1 MSEPNPIPTPTPA
14 PKSAFNNW
22 ISAIGAVLAVGA
34 LFSFFLLATMGFFQG
49 DKNPYLGILTYV
61 VAPIFLIAGL
71 IIVFFG
77 AWLQRRYAIKHA
89 GDRPDRW
96 QLDLHN
102 PRQRRHLILLA
113 GCAGIFLLMSAFG
126 SYQTYHYAESVQFC
140 GEVCHKAMNPEFVT
154 YQRGAHARV
163 SCVECHIGSGVEWFF
178 KAKING
184 AHQLI
189 AYTLDNYERPIA
201 TPVKNL
207 RPARDICEQC
217 HWPEKFLGN
226 LDMTYE
232 HFMSDRKN
240 TAYSVRML
248 LKVNSGRPGGPL
260 GGIHWHV
267 NPENKVEYYAI
278 DDKRQDI
285 VWMRV
290 TDTKSGAEKIFRNE
304 EFTGEPPKALVRTMD
319 CVDCHNRP
327 AHVFP
332 TANDS
337 VERAMAHGSISTTLP
352 NIKRH
357 AVQAMLQK
365 EITTAAEA
373 PARIEEYLR
382 KRYPEA
388 EGITDT
394 IAEVKRIYAETIF
407 PDRKADWRVYP
418 NNIGHKDWPGC
429 FRCHDD
435 KHKTSTG
442 ETVRASDCTSC
453 HVILAQGKSDDL
465 ATLTASGLEFQHP
478 GGSYDEELRCA
489 DCHNGG
495 IQGK

>member
-1 MSEPNPIPTPTPA
+1 MSEPTPTPKPQVTA
-14 PKSAFNNW
+14 RSHFNNW
-22 ISAIGAVLAVGA
+22 ISAIGAVIAVGA
-34 LFSFFLLATMGFFQG
+34 LFSFALLVAMGFIQG
-49 DKNPYLGILTYV
+49 DKNPYLGILTYI
-61 VAPIFLIAGL
+61 VAPSFLIGGL
-71 IIVFFG
+71 GIVVFG
-77 AWLQRRYAIKHA
+77 AWLQRRYAIKNA
-89 GDRPDRW
+89 AYRPDRW
-96 QLDLHN
+96 QLDLQN

-113 GCAGIFLLMSAFG
+113 GGSTVFLLLSAFG

-140 GEVCHKAMNPEFVT
+140 GEVCHQAMNPEHVA

-163 SCVECHIGSGVEWFF
+163 ACVECHIGSGVQWFF

-189 AYTLDNYERPIA
+189 AYTLNNYSRPIA

-226 LDMTYE
+226 LDVTYE
-232 HFMSDRKN
+232 HFLSDRKN

-248 LKVNSGRPGGPL
+248 MKVNSGRPGGPM

-267 NPENKVEYYAI
+267 SPDNKVEYYAI

-290 TDTKSGAEKIFRNE
+290 TSTKDASVKIFRNE
-304 EFTGEPPKALVRTMD
+304 EFKGEPPAELVRTMD

-337 VERAMAHGSISTTLP
+337 VEQAMALGRIATSLP
-352 NIKRH
+352 NIKRY

-365 EITTAAEA
+365 EITSSAEA
-373 PARIEEYLR
+373 PTKIAEYL
-382 KRYPEA
+382 KGRYKEAAGLPE
-388 EGITDT
+388 T
-394 IAEVKRIYAETIF
+394 ISEVQRIYAETIF
-407 PDRKADWRVYP
+407 PERKADWRVYP

-435 KHKTSTG
+435 KHKTSAG
-442 ETVRASDCTSC
+442 ETVRASDCSSC
-453 HVILAQGKSDDL
+453 HVILAQGKTEEL
-465 ATLTASGLEFQHP
+465 ATLTSSGLEFKHP

>member
-1 MSEPNPIPTPTPA
+1 MSEPTSPTPPA
-14 PKSAFNNW
+14 PPRSAFNNW
-22 ISAIGAVLAVGA
+22 ISAIGAVLAGGA
-34 LFSFFLLATMGFFQG
+34 LFSFALLVAMSFIQG
-49 DKNPYLGILTYV
+49 DKNPYLGILTYI
-61 VAPIFLIAGL
+61 VAPAFLIGGL
-71 IIVFFG
+71 LIVVFG

-89 GDRPDRW
+89 ANRPDRW

-102 PRQRRHLILLA
+102 PRQRRHLIMLA
-113 GCAGIFLLMSAFG
+113 GGTCTFLLLSAFG

-140 GEVCHKAMNPEFVT
+140 GEVCHKAMKPEHVT
-154 YQRGAHARV
+154 YQRGSHSRV

-189 AYTLDNYERPIA
+189 AYAMDNYNRPIA

-226 LDMTYE
+226 LDVTFE
-232 HFMSDRKN
+232 HFMSDKKN
-240 TAYSVRML
+240 TPYAVRML
-248 LKVNSGRPGGPL
+248 MKVNSGRPGAPM

-267 NPENKVEYYAI
+267 SPENKVEYYAI

-290 TDTKSGAEKIFRNE
+290 TNTKDGSEKIFRNE
-304 EFTGEPPKALVRTMD
+304 EFKGEPPVALVRSMD

-337 VERAMAHGSISTTLP
+337 VEQSMALGRINTTLP
-352 NIKRH
+352 NIKRY

-365 EITTAAEA
+365 EITTSAEA
-373 PARIEEYLR
+373 PTKIADYLR
-382 KRYPEA
+382 NRYKDAAGLQET
-388 EGITDT
+388 IT
-394 IAEVKRIYAETIF
+394 EVQRIYAESIF
-407 PDRKADWRVYP
+407 PERKADWRVYP

-435 KHKTSTG
+435 KHKTASG
-442 ETVRASDCTSC
+442 ETVRASDCSSC
-453 HVILAQGKSDDL
+453 HVILAQGKTEEL
-465 ATLTASGLEFQHP
+465 ATLTSSGLEFKHP